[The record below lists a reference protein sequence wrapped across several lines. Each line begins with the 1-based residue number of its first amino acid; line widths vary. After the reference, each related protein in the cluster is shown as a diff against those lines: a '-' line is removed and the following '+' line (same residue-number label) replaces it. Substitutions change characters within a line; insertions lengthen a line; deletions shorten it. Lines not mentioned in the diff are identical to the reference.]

1 MHIYGKGR
9 KGKFPKSA
17 NRQKIE
23 REPQQI
29 ARKWGGKPGKTRKV
43 RAYVGQ
49 DAWGPE
55 NTPLQAINQNLQ
67 YSLSKSI
74 RKRITEIKPRPV
86 VVLDWGCGRGTAA
99 EELAKKFGRAVKVY
113 GFANIAHS
121 EWAESRNVKYIHGV
135 AQDLPRYLK
144 NGSVDLLYSHTGLM
158 HLPAEEFPVHL
169 AKLLPKLTIGG
180 KLVTD
185 IGKPEYYQGRIQK
198 ALGIACE
205 GTGLQFKVTIKSY
218 KDGNITIS
226 TSTIEREK

>member
-9 KGKFPKSA
+9 KGKFPKYLD
-17 NRQKIE
+17 RQKIE

-29 ARKWGGKPGKTRKV
+29 ARKWGGKPGETRKV

-74 RKRITEIKPRPV
+74 RKRIMAIRPRPI

-99 EELAKKFGRAVKVY
+99 EELAKKFGRSVKVY

-121 EWAESRNVKYIHGV
+121 EWAESRDVKYIHGV

-144 NGSVDLLYSHTGLM
+144 NGSVDLLYSHTGLE
-158 HLPAEEFPVHL
+158 HLSAEFPVHV
-169 AKLLPKLTIGG
+169 AKLLPKLTVGG

-185 IGKPEYYQGRIQK
+185 IGNLRYFTGWAKK
-198 ALGIACE
+198 AIGIACE
-205 GTGLQFKVTIKSY
+205 GTGLQFKVKIKSH
-218 KDGNITIS
+218 KESGSLGGTLI
-226 TSTIEREK
+226 IEREK